1 MWRFSPF
8 PTEEEK
14 AKTVFYGELSASL
27 SFYGLLIARHT
38 WKKVTFSKGKP

>member
-14 AKTVFYGELSASL
+14 AKTVFAEKLSASL
-27 SFYGLLIARHT
+27 SSYGLLIARHT